1 MDGNISE
8 VLITLLVC
16 VILPVGI
23 VFIINYRKIN
33 KDNQRAKILTKMIES
48 ANDIDGEKLAGLL
61 EDEKEKKQV
70 LKTPEEQRIS
80 RLLKGCIFTLIGLVL
95 PLLVFFAEAQK
106 GFLVIGSISAA
117 IGISFLIVY
126 FVTGKSVKRE
136 STLSDYDN
144 TPEA

>member
-61 EDEKEKKQV
+61 EDEKEKKQA

-95 PLLVFFAEAQK
+95 SLIYFFAETET

>member
-61 EDEKEKKQV
+61 EDEKEEKQT

>member
-61 EDEKEKKQV
+61 EDEKEKKQA

-80 RLLKGCIFTLIGLVL
+80 RLLKGCIFTLIGLGL
-95 PLLVFFAEAQK
+95 SLLVFFAEAQK
-106 GFLVIGSISAA
+106 NFLVIGSISAA

>member
-33 KDNQRAKILTKMIES
+33 KDTQRAKILTKMIES

-61 EDEKEKKQV
+61 EDEKEKKQT

-136 STLSDYDN
+136 YALSEYDN

>member
-1 MDGNISE
+1 MDGKISE

-61 EDEKEKKQV
+61 EDEKEKKQA

-80 RLLKGCIFTLIGLVL
+80 RLLKGCIFTLIGLGL
-95 PLLVFFAEAQK
+95 SLLVFFAEAQK

>member
-61 EDEKEKKQV
+61 EDEKEKKQA

-95 PLLVFFAEAQK
+95 SLIYFFAEAET

>member
-61 EDEKEKKQV
+61 EDEKEKKQT
-70 LKTPEEQRIS
+70 LKTPEERRIS

-95 PLLVFFAEAQK
+95 PLLVFFAEAQT

-136 STLSDYDN
+136 SALSDYDN

>member
-61 EDEKEKKQV
+61 EDEKEKKQA

-80 RLLKGCIFTLIGLVL
+80 RLLKGCIFSLIGLVL
-95 PLLVFFAEAQK
+95 SLIYFFAETET

>member
-61 EDEKEKKQV
+61 EDEKEKKQT

-80 RLLKGCIFTLIGLVL
+80 RLLKGCIFTLIGLGL
-95 PLLVFFAEAQK
+95 SLLVFFAEAHK
-106 GFLVIGSISAA
+106 NLLVIGSISAA

-136 STLSDYDN
+136 SALSDYDN

>member
-61 EDEKEKKQV
+61 EDEKEKKQT

-95 PLLVFFAEAQK
+95 SLIYFFAETET

>member
-61 EDEKEKKQV
+61 EDEKEKKQT

>member
-1 MDGNISE
+1 MDSNISE
-8 VLITLLVC
+8 VLITFFVC

-23 VFIINYRKIN
+23 VLIINYRKIN
-33 KDNQRAKILTKMIES
+33 KDNQRANVLTKMIES
-48 ANDIDGEKLAGLL
+48 ANGIDGEKLAKLL
-61 EDEKEKKQV
+61 EDENENKQAA
-70 LKTPEEQRIS
+70 KTPEERRTG

-95 PLLVFFAEAQK
+95 PVIYFIAEAET
-106 GFLVIGSISAA
+106 GLLVIGSISAA

-144 TPEA
+144 TLEA